1 MTVNGT
7 LHDTILMLTERIE
20 RLLERQK
27 ATNTRRRV
35 LIALAGVPGSGKST
49 ISDALLQMLPE
60 HGIDDL
66 AVLPMAS
73 RAFFVALLLTFC

>member
-1 MTVNGT
+1 MTVDGT
-7 LHDTILMLTERIE
+7 LHDTVLMLTERIE
-20 RLLERQK
+20 RLLKRQK
-27 ATNTRRRV
+27 ATNPRRRV

-73 RAFFVALLLTFC
+73 RVSS